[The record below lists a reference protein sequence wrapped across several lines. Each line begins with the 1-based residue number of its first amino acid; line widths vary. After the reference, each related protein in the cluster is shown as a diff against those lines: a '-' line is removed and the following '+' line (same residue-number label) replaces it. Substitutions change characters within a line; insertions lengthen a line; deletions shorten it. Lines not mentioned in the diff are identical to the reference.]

1 MAEPSFSISIGVDSR
16 EVKSNLDLVREQF
29 RQATRGIDAALA
41 GIQGFAQLKRQTA
54 ETGAALNEARQRV
67 ADLARLVKSGSGGAE
82 LAAQFEQARV
92 QAGRL
97 KEQLA
102 GQESRLQGLRSQLQS
117 AGIATGNLT
126 AAQATARRAL
136 DQTRETY
143 QRLAETANARD
154 VLGLRPHRE
163 IQGEIARTQA
173 ALEILRREQAAG
185 TLSWREYAQASVAA
199 GRRVDELRAKTNG
212 WAQALVE
219 ARGHFVKVAAAG
231 AGLVT
236 ASQAAIR
243 FESAF
248 ADVRKTVDGTDQELA
263 KLAGELRQMSHE
275 IPKAAEDLAAI
286 AAAGGQLGVAR
297 EDIGR
302 FTEVVSKMSVA
313 FDMTAEEA
321 GNAIGKMKNVFQLTI
336 PEVQGLG
343 DAINQLGNNSAA
355 REREIVDVM
364 LRIGGTSRQFG
375 LANEQAAALA
385 ASMVALGRPAE
396 VAGTAINA
404 MLSKLQTSNMQSK
417 AFREGLQSIGLSAES
432 MAAQVSASPQQALN
446 NLLLTLSRLGSKER
460 SEALFKL
467 FGQEFQDDIGLLVN
481 SLGTY
486 QKNMALVAD
495 KTQYAG
501 AMNREFAA
509 RANTTD
515 NSLQLLKNVVTDI
528 VRSIGDGLMPAL
540 KGGAEVLSG
549 ILRPVASLTAEFPRM
564 SAAAASAAAGFV
576 AFRSLGR
583 VFGIVRLAIAQIGPA
598 AAGSFRQSQ
607 SAASGLNAELLRTGT
622 AASTGTNRA
631 VHAYGNLD
639 RALEKTRA
647 QAKATSAGLG
657 RIASGAGAAAS
668 KLAGLFDVGMAFS
681 AGWFIGDMLNQFD
694 IVRKAGASLVYGLD
708 RVRLGAIR
716 MWRALTGGDTG
727 EIDREIAAAKQ
738 AYQSL
743 LDAIEAGQDDWSKK
757 QRGEVPE
764 LQEQGREAEADEPDS
779 QGRSLPPPETD
790 SETDDE
796 AEARIARREELE
808 QELADKRLAREQ
820 AAFDAQ
826 MARQE
831 KLDAAAAE
839 RERAAAERQNA
850 LEEQKDARAAL
861 AAERAGELERQQ
873 EQLAADTLENRLAR
887 LQLEEDAA
895 RAAHEDRMAQ
905 LAAEAEELEAAS
917 RDKLARLA
925 EEAEARKAAYA
936 QTRQDIQSELDD
948 LKAAHEAKMEMIRQE
963 LAAAEQSG
971 DARAQRAAR
980 KKMDSEQAGYD
991 RDSGKLARQA
1001 RKAEQEEAGAVQ
1013 EDARKVEAENVR
1025 AAREQAAVERR
1036 KRQEEAA
1043 ETRRQKA
1050 AEAKKMDATLQEE
1063 AAERGKAEVEA
1074 EARSKEQAEAK
1085 AEKKRRRKGRA
1096 RQEEQERPE
1105 SAVRSATSITAAQMQ
1120 EEQKAEQGLQEIHE
1134 TGAQEQQARLRDA
1147 AAAEKQATEERLKA
1161 EEAATEKKK
1170 SLFEDYAN
1178 RVKSLSEDMAKRSKD
1193 LQEDLIDLDPYASEE
1208 AKWQKRAELARD
1220 YEEQAKAAMQAGNL
1234 QDALKLSDQAAAAYK
1249 ELKGAPEGVNEKL
1262 AANTAYQ
1269 GVQAAGALAK
1279 SIEKLMAEQLKK
1291 QATVDLGPAGA
1302 AVSQAAGKLGGSG
1315 QREEP
1320 AKVVELKLGNARLS
1334 GSQQDVDDFIAQLE
1348 RAGMTA

>member
-1 MAEPSFSISIGVDSR
+1 MAKPSFSISIGVDSGQ
-16 EVKSNLDLVREQF
+16 VKSNLDQVRQQF
-29 RQATRGIDAALA
+29 QQASQGINTAL
-41 GIQGFAQLKRQTA
+41 GNIQGFAQLKRQTA

-117 AGIATGNLT
+117 AGIATGNLA

-143 QRLAETANARD
+143 QHLADVAGARD
-154 VLGLRPHRE
+154 VLGVRAHVELQRE
-163 IQGEIARTQA
+163 INRTNQALALLKKAKENGQITSQEFAQAQHKAAERIRELSAQTNGAAKRLRDLAGSWRGLAAAVGAAGVGAAIKSMVDTYAGFDDQMRRVA
-173 ALEILRREQAAG
+173 ALSGATGQQFDQLTAKAQELGAKTRYSAAQAAG
-185 TLSWREYAQASVAA
+185 GMAQ
-199 GRRVDELRAKTNG
+199 L
-212 WAQALVE
+212 
-219 ARGHFVKVAAAG
+219 AAAG
-231 AGLVT
+231 QSTEQIVATIGPALN
-236 ASQAAIR
+236 
-243 FESAF
+243 
-248 ADVRKTVDGTDQELA
+248 
-263 KLAGELRQMSHE
+263 M
-275 IPKAAEDLAAI
+275 
-286 AAAGGQLGVAR
+286 AAAGGSNLETAADQLTNIMGA
-297 EDIGR
+297 
-302 FTEVVSKMSVA
+302 
-313 FDMTAEEA
+313 
-321 GNAIGKMKNVFQLTI
+321 FQLKAEQSGHVADVLT
-336 PEVQGLG
+336 QGFTGAATTLDQLAGAMLYAGPVASSLG
-343 DAINQLGNNSAA
+343 YSIEETTALLQ
-355 REREIVDVM
+355 
-364 LRIGGTSRQFG
+364 
-375 LANEQAAALA
+375 ALA
-385 ASMVALGRPAE
+385 DAGYKGE
-396 VAGTAINA
+396 KAGTA
-404 MLSKLQTSNMQSK
+404 L
-417 AFREGLQSIGLSAES
+417 RGG
-432 MAAQVSASPQQALN
+432 
-446 NLLLTLSRLGSKER
+446 LSRLLNPTKEVSDTLAKYNLSLTDSAGRMRPLKDILGELAQKQEHIKGS
-460 SEALFKL
+460 SEAAADVLKI
-467 FGQEFQDDIGLLVN
+467 FGQEAGPALQTLMAKGRDALEGYEKALAHVDGKAQQTADDMEKGLGGAMRRWNAAVEAVQTSFGTAFEPVTKGLYEMGASVAGWIASLSSSTKVTMGVVTGLGLL
-481 SLGTY
+481 G
-486 QKNMALVAD
+486 
-495 KTQYAG
+495 AG
-501 AMNREFAA
+501 IY
-509 RANTTD
+509 
-515 NSLQLLKNVVTDI
+515 SVVKAI
-528 VRSIGDGLMPAL
+528 R
-540 KGGAEVLSG
+540 G
-549 ILRPVASLTAEFPRM
+549 I
-564 SAAAASAAAGFV
+564 
-576 AFRSLGR
+576 
-583 VFGIVRLAIAQIGPA
+583 
-598 AAGSFRQSQ
+598 
-607 SAASGLNAELLRTGT
+607 SAASRALRDAIRLAELQTGKLNAELLRTGT

-631 VHAYGNLD
+631 IHAYGNLD

-657 RIASGAGAAAS
+657 RIASGAGAAAG

-743 LDAIEAGQDDWSKK
+743 LDDIEKGQDDWSKK

-764 LQEQGREAEADEPDS
+764 LQKHDAGTEPPPPP
-779 QGRSLPPPETD
+779 LPPPETD
-790 SETDDE
+790 SEPDDE

-808 QELADKRLAREQ
+808 QELADKREAREQ
-820 AAFDAQ
+820 AAFDAR

-839 RERAAAERQNA
+839 REQAAAERQNA
-850 LEEQKDARAAL
+850 LEEQKDARANA

-873 EQLAADTLENRLAR
+873 EQLAADTQENRLAR

-905 LAAEAEELEAAS
+905 LAAEAEALEATH

-925 EEAEARKAAYA
+925 EEAEARKSAYA
-936 QTRQDIQSELDD
+936 QTRQDIQAELDD
-948 LKAAHEAKMEMIRQE
+948 LKVAHEAKMEMIRQE

-1013 EDARKVEAENVR
+1013 DDARKAAAENAR
-1025 AAREQAAVERR
+1025 ADREQAAVERR

-1043 ETRRQKA
+1043 ETRRQRA
-1050 AEAKKMDATLQEE
+1050 AEAKKATVTAQAE

-1074 EARSKEQAEAK
+1074 EARSKEQSEAK

-1096 RQEEQERPE
+1096 RQEEQEHPG
-1105 SAVRSATSITAAQMQ
+1105 SAARSATSITAAQMQ

-1249 ELKGAPEGVNEKL
+1249 NLKGAPEGVNEKL

-1291 QATVDLGPAGA
+1291 QATVDLGPTGA

>member
-1 MAEPSFSISIGVDSR
+1 MAKPSFSISIGVDSGQ
-16 EVKSNLDLVREQF
+16 VKSNLDLVREQF

-117 AGIATGNLT
+117 AGIATGNLA

-143 QRLAETANARD
+143 QHLADVAGARD
-154 VLGLRPHRE
+154 VLGVRAHVEL
-163 IQGEIARTQA
+163 QGEINRTNQALALLKKAKENGQITSQEFAQAQHKAAERIRELSVQTNGAAKRLRDLAGSWRGLAAAVGAAGVGAAIKSMVDTYAGFDDQMRRVA
-173 ALEILRREQAAG
+173 ALSGATGQQFDQLTAKAQELGAKTRYSAAQAAG
-185 TLSWREYAQASVAA
+185 GMAQ
-199 GRRVDELRAKTNG
+199 L
-212 WAQALVE
+212 
-219 ARGHFVKVAAAG
+219 AAAG
-231 AGLVT
+231 QSTEQIVATIGPALN
-236 ASQAAIR
+236 
-243 FESAF
+243 
-248 ADVRKTVDGTDQELA
+248 
-263 KLAGELRQMSHE
+263 M
-275 IPKAAEDLAAI
+275 
-286 AAAGGQLGVAR
+286 AAAGGSNLETAADQLTNIMGA
-297 EDIGR
+297 
-302 FTEVVSKMSVA
+302 
-313 FDMTAEEA
+313 
-321 GNAIGKMKNVFQLTI
+321 FQLKAEQSGHVADVLT
-336 PEVQGLG
+336 QGFTGAATTLDQLAGAMLYAGPVASSLG
-343 DAINQLGNNSAA
+343 YSIEETTALLQ
-355 REREIVDVM
+355 
-364 LRIGGTSRQFG
+364 
-375 LANEQAAALA
+375 ALA
-385 ASMVALGRPAE
+385 DAGYKGE
-396 VAGTAINA
+396 KAGTA
-404 MLSKLQTSNMQSK
+404 L
-417 AFREGLQSIGLSAES
+417 RGG
-432 MAAQVSASPQQALN
+432 
-446 NLLLTLSRLGSKER
+446 LSRLLNPTKEVSDTLAKYNLSLTDSAGRMRPLKDILGELAQKQEHIKGS
-460 SEALFKL
+460 SEAAADVLKI
-467 FGQEFQDDIGLLVN
+467 FGQEAGPALQTLMAKGRDALEGYEKALAHVDGKAQQTADDMEKGLGGAMRRWNAAVEAMQTSFGTAFEPVTKGLYEMGASVAGWIASLSSSTKVTMGVVTGLGLL
-481 SLGTY
+481 G
-486 QKNMALVAD
+486 
-495 KTQYAG
+495 AG
-501 AMNREFAA
+501 IY
-509 RANTTD
+509 
-515 NSLQLLKNVVTDI
+515 SVVKAI
-528 VRSIGDGLMPAL
+528 R
-540 KGGAEVLSG
+540 G
-549 ILRPVASLTAEFPRM
+549 I
-564 SAAAASAAAGFV
+564 
-576 AFRSLGR
+576 
-583 VFGIVRLAIAQIGPA
+583 
-598 AAGSFRQSQ
+598 
-607 SAASGLNAELLRTGT
+607 SAASRALRDAIRLAELQTGKLNTELVRTGT

-743 LDAIEAGQDDWSKK
+743 LDDIEKGQDDWSKK

-764 LQEQGREAEADEPDS
+764 LQEQGREAKADEPDS

-831 KLDAAAAE
+831 KLDTANAE

-917 RDKLARLA
+917 RDKLARIA

-1013 EDARKVEAENVR
+1013 EDARKVEAENTR

-1050 AEAKKMDATLQEE
+1050 AEAKKRAATLQEE

-1074 EARSKEQAEAK
+1074 EARGKEQAEAK
-1085 AEKKRRRKGRA
+1085 AEKKRRRKGRV

-1105 SAVRSATSITAAQMQ
+1105 SAARSATSITAAQIQ
-1120 EEQKAEQGLQEIHE
+1120 EEQKAEKGLQEIRE
-1134 TGAQEQQARLRDA
+1134 TGAQEQHARLRDA
-1147 AAAEKQATEERLKA
+1147 AAAEKQATEERLQA
-1161 EEAATEKKK
+1161 EKAATEKKK

-1178 RVKSLSEDMAKRSKD
+1178 RVRRLSEDMAKRSKD

-1249 ELKGAPEGVNEKL
+1249 NLKGAPEGVNEKL

-1302 AVSQAAGKLGGSG
+1302 TVSQAAGKLGGSG

>member
-1 MAEPSFSISIGVDSR
+1 MAKPSFSISIGVDSGQ
-16 EVKSNLDLVREQF
+16 VKSNLDQVRQQF
-29 RQATRGIDAALA
+29 QQASQGINAAL
-41 GIQGFAQLKRQTA
+41 GNIQGFAQLKRQTA

-117 AGIATGNLT
+117 AGIATGNLA

-143 QRLAETANARD
+143 QHLADVAGARD
-154 VLGLRPHRE
+154 VLGVRAHVELQRE
-163 IQGEIARTQA
+163 INRTNQALALLKKAKENGQITSQEFAQAQHKAAERIRELSAQTNGAAKRLRDLAGSWRGLAAAVGAAGVGAAIKSMVDTYAGFDDQMRRVA
-173 ALEILRREQAAG
+173 ALSGATGQQFDQLTAKAQELGAKTRYSAAQAAG
-185 TLSWREYAQASVAA
+185 GMAQ
-199 GRRVDELRAKTNG
+199 L
-212 WAQALVE
+212 
-219 ARGHFVKVAAAG
+219 AAAG
-231 AGLVT
+231 QSTEQIVATIGPALN
-236 ASQAAIR
+236 
-243 FESAF
+243 
-248 ADVRKTVDGTDQELA
+248 
-263 KLAGELRQMSHE
+263 M
-275 IPKAAEDLAAI
+275 
-286 AAAGGQLGVAR
+286 AAAGGSNLETAADQLTNIMGA
-297 EDIGR
+297 
-302 FTEVVSKMSVA
+302 
-313 FDMTAEEA
+313 
-321 GNAIGKMKNVFQLTI
+321 FQLKAEQSGHVADVLT
-336 PEVQGLG
+336 QGFTGASTTLDQLAGAMLYAGPVASSLG
-343 DAINQLGNNSAA
+343 YSIEETTALLQ
-355 REREIVDVM
+355 
-364 LRIGGTSRQFG
+364 
-375 LANEQAAALA
+375 ALA
-385 ASMVALGRPAE
+385 DAGYKGE
-396 VAGTAINA
+396 KAGTA
-404 MLSKLQTSNMQSK
+404 L
-417 AFREGLQSIGLSAES
+417 RGG
-432 MAAQVSASPQQALN
+432 
-446 NLLLTLSRLGSKER
+446 LSRLLNPTKEVSDTLAKYNLSLTDSAGRMRPLKDILGELAQKQEHIKGS
-460 SEALFKL
+460 SEAAADVLKI
-467 FGQEFQDDIGLLVN
+467 FGQEAGPALQTLMAKGRDALEGYEKALAHVDGKAQQTADDMEKGLGGAMRRWNAAVEAVQTSFGTAFEPVTKGLYEMGASVAGWIASLSSSTKVTMGVVTGLGLL
-481 SLGTY
+481 G
-486 QKNMALVAD
+486 
-495 KTQYAG
+495 AG
-501 AMNREFAA
+501 IY
-509 RANTTD
+509 
-515 NSLQLLKNVVTDI
+515 SVVKAI
-528 VRSIGDGLMPAL
+528 R
-540 KGGAEVLSG
+540 G
-549 ILRPVASLTAEFPRM
+549 I
-564 SAAAASAAAGFV
+564 
-576 AFRSLGR
+576 
-583 VFGIVRLAIAQIGPA
+583 
-598 AAGSFRQSQ
+598 
-607 SAASGLNAELLRTGT
+607 SAASRALRDAIRLAELQTGKLNAELLRTGT

-631 VHAYGNLD
+631 IHAYGNLD

-657 RIASGAGAAAS
+657 RIASGAGAAAG

-743 LDAIEAGQDDWSKK
+743 LDDIEKGQDDWSKK

-764 LQEQGREAEADEPDS
+764 LQKHDAGTEPPPPP
-779 QGRSLPPPETD
+779 LPPPETD
-790 SETDDE
+790 SEPDDE

-808 QELADKRLAREQ
+808 QELADKREAREQ
-820 AAFDAQ
+820 AAFDAR

-839 RERAAAERQNA
+839 REQAAAERQNA
-850 LEEQKDARAAL
+850 LEEQKDARANA

-873 EQLAADTLENRLAR
+873 EQLAADTLENRLIR

-895 RAAHEDRMAQ
+895 RAAHEDKMAQ
-905 LAAEAEELEAAS
+905 LAAEAEALEATH

-925 EEAEARKAAYA
+925 EEAEARKSAYA
-936 QTRQDIQSELDD
+936 QTRQDIQAELDD
-948 LKAAHEAKMEMIRQE
+948 LKVAHEAKMEMIRQE

-1013 EDARKVEAENVR
+1013 DDARKAAAENAR
-1025 AAREQAAVERR
+1025 ADREQAAVERR

-1050 AEAKKMDATLQEE
+1050 AEAKKATVTAQAE

-1074 EARSKEQAEAK
+1074 EARSKEQSEAK

-1096 RQEEQERPE
+1096 RQEEQEHSE
-1105 SAVRSATSITAAQMQ
+1105 SAARSATSITAAQMQ
-1120 EEQKAEQGLQEIHE
+1120 EEQKAEQGLQEIRE

-1147 AAAEKQATEERLKA
+1147 AAAEKQAAEERLRA
-1161 EEAATEKKK
+1161 EEAATAKKK

-1249 ELKGAPEGVNEKL
+1249 NLKGAPEGVNEKL

-1279 SIEKLMAEQLKK
+1279 SIEKLMAKQLKK

-1348 RAGMTA
+1348 RAGLSA

>member
-1 MAEPSFSISIGVDSR
+1 MAKPSFSISIGVDSGQ
-16 EVKSNLDLVREQF
+16 VKSNLDQVRQQF
-29 RQATRGIDAALA
+29 QQASQGINAAL
-41 GIQGFAQLKRQTA
+41 GNIQGFVQLKRQTA

-67 ADLARLVKSGSGGAE
+67 ADLARLVKSGSGGTE

-92 QAGRL
+92 QASRL

-117 AGIATGNLT
+117 AGIATGNLA

-143 QRLAETANARD
+143 QHLADVAGARD
-154 VLGLRPHRE
+154 VLGVRAHVEL
-163 IQGEIARTQA
+163 QGEINRTNQALALLKKTKENGQITSQEFAQAQHKAAERIRELSVQTNGAAKRLRDLAGSWRGLAAAVGAAGVGAAIKSMVDTYAGFDDQMRRVA
-173 ALEILRREQAAG
+173 ALSGATGQQFDQLTAKAQELGAKTRYSAAQAAG
-185 TLSWREYAQASVAA
+185 GMAQ
-199 GRRVDELRAKTNG
+199 L
-212 WAQALVE
+212 
-219 ARGHFVKVAAAG
+219 AAAG
-231 AGLVT
+231 QSTEQIVATIGPALN
-236 ASQAAIR
+236 
-243 FESAF
+243 
-248 ADVRKTVDGTDQELA
+248 
-263 KLAGELRQMSHE
+263 M
-275 IPKAAEDLAAI
+275 
-286 AAAGGQLGVAR
+286 AAAGGSNLETAADQLTNIMGA
-297 EDIGR
+297 
-302 FTEVVSKMSVA
+302 
-313 FDMTAEEA
+313 
-321 GNAIGKMKNVFQLTI
+321 FQLKAEQSGHVADVLT
-336 PEVQGLG
+336 QGFTGAATTLDQLAGAMLYAGPVASSLG
-343 DAINQLGNNSAA
+343 YSIEETTALLQ
-355 REREIVDVM
+355 
-364 LRIGGTSRQFG
+364 
-375 LANEQAAALA
+375 ALA
-385 ASMVALGRPAE
+385 DAGYKGE
-396 VAGTAINA
+396 KAGTA
-404 MLSKLQTSNMQSK
+404 L
-417 AFREGLQSIGLSAES
+417 RGG
-432 MAAQVSASPQQALN
+432 
-446 NLLLTLSRLGSKER
+446 LSRLLNPTKEVSDTLAKYNLSLTDSAGRMRPLKDILGELAQKQEHIKGS
-460 SEALFKL
+460 SEAAADVLKI
-467 FGQEFQDDIGLLVN
+467 FGQEAGPALQTLMAKGRDALEGYEKALAHVDGKAQQTADDMEKGLGGAMRRWNAAVEAVQTSFGTAFEPVTKGLYEMGASVAGWIASLSSSTKVTMGVVTGLGLL
-481 SLGTY
+481 G
-486 QKNMALVAD
+486 
-495 KTQYAG
+495 AG
-501 AMNREFAA
+501 IY
-509 RANTTD
+509 
-515 NSLQLLKNVVTDI
+515 SVVKAI
-528 VRSIGDGLMPAL
+528 R
-540 KGGAEVLSG
+540 G
-549 ILRPVASLTAEFPRM
+549 I
-564 SAAAASAAAGFV
+564 
-576 AFRSLGR
+576 
-583 VFGIVRLAIAQIGPA
+583 
-598 AAGSFRQSQ
+598 
-607 SAASGLNAELLRTGT
+607 SAASRALRDAIRLAELQTGKLNAELLRTGT

-631 VHAYGNLD
+631 IHAYGNLD

-657 RIASGAGAAAS
+657 RIASGAGAAAG

-743 LDAIEAGQDDWSKK
+743 LDDIEKGQDDWSKK

-764 LQEQGREAEADEPDS
+764 LQKHDAGTEPPPPP
-779 QGRSLPPPETD
+779 LPPPETD
-790 SETDDE
+790 SEPDDE

-808 QELADKRLAREQ
+808 QELADKREAREQ
-820 AAFDAQ
+820 AAFDAR

-839 RERAAAERQNA
+839 REQAAAERQNA
-850 LEEQKDARAAL
+850 LEEQKDARANA

-873 EQLAADTLENRLAR
+873 EQLAADTLENRLIR

-895 RAAHEDRMAQ
+895 RAAHEDKMAQ
-905 LAAEAEELEAAS
+905 LAAEAEALEATH

-925 EEAEARKAAYA
+925 EEAEARKSAYA
-936 QTRQDIQSELDD
+936 QTRQDIQAELDD
-948 LKAAHEAKMEMIRQE
+948 LKVAHEAKMEMIRQE

-991 RDSGKLARQA
+991 RDSGKLVRQA

-1013 EDARKVEAENVR
+1013 DDARKTAAENAR
-1025 AAREQAAVERR
+1025 ADREQAAVERR

-1050 AEAKKMDATLQEE
+1050 AEAKKATVTAQAE

-1074 EARSKEQAEAK
+1074 EARSKEQSEAK

-1096 RQEEQERPE
+1096 RQEEQEHSE
-1105 SAVRSATSITAAQMQ
+1105 SAARSATSITAAQMQ
-1120 EEQKAEQGLQEIHE
+1120 EEQKAEQGLQEIRE

-1147 AAAEKQATEERLKA
+1147 AAAEKQAAEERLRA
-1161 EEAATEKKK
+1161 EEAATAKKK

-1178 RVKSLSEDMAKRSKD
+1178 RVRSLSEDMAKRSKD

-1249 ELKGAPEGVNEKL
+1249 NLKGAPEGVNEKL

>member
-41 GIQGFAQLKRQTA
+41 GIHGFAQLKRQTA

-92 QAGRL
+92 QASRL
-97 KEQLA
+97 KEQLI

-117 AGIATGNLT
+117 AGIATGNLA

-154 VLGLRPHRE
+154 VLGLRPHQQ

-185 TLSWREYAQASVAA
+185 ALSWREYAQASVAA

-275 IPKAAEDLAAI
+275 IPKSAEDLAAI

-417 AFREGLQSIGLSAES
+417 AFKEGLQSIGLSAES
-432 MAAQVSASPQQALN
+432 MAAQVSASPQQALD

-509 RANTTD
+509 RADTTD

-583 VFGIVRLAIAQIGPA
+583 VFGIVRLAIAQIGPV

-631 VHAYGNLD
+631 IHAYGNLD

-657 RIASGAGAAAS
+657 RIASGAGAAAG

-743 LDAIEAGQDDWSKK
+743 LDDIEKGQDDWSKK

-764 LQEQGREAEADEPDS
+764 LQKHDAGTEPPPPP
-779 QGRSLPPPETD
+779 LPPPETD
-790 SETDDE
+790 SEPDDE

-808 QELADKRLAREQ
+808 QELADKREAREQ
-820 AAFDAQ
+820 AAFDAR

-839 RERAAAERQNA
+839 REQAAAERQNA
-850 LEEQKDARAAL
+850 LEEQKDARANA

-873 EQLAADTLENRLAR
+873 EQLAADTLENRLIR

-895 RAAHEDRMAQ
+895 RAAHEDKMAQ
-905 LAAEAEELEAAS
+905 LAAEAEALEATH

-925 EEAEARKAAYA
+925 EEAEARKSAYA
-936 QTRQDIQSELDD
+936 QTRQDIQAELDD
-948 LKAAHEAKMEMIRQE
+948 LKVAHEAKMEMIRQE

>member
-97 KEQLA
+97 KDQLA

-117 AGIATGNLT
+117 AGIATGNLA

-275 IPKAAEDLAAI
+275 IPKSAEDLAAI

-432 MAAQVSASPQQALN
+432 MAAQVSASPQQALD

-509 RANTTD
+509 RADTTD

-743 LDAIEAGQDDWSKK
+743 LDDIEKGQDDWSKK
-757 QRGEVPE
+757 QRGEDTGQQKPN
-764 LQEQGREAEADEPDS
+764 EQDAGTEPPPPP
-779 QGRSLPPPETD
+779 LPPPETD

-820 AAFDAQ
+820 AAFDAR

-831 KLDAAAAE
+831 KLDAANAE
-839 RERAAAERQNA
+839 RERAAVERQNA

-887 LQLEEDAA
+887 LQLEEDAD

-917 RDKLARLA
+917 RDKLARIA

-1013 EDARKVEAENVR
+1013 DDARKVEAENVR

-1050 AEAKKMDATLQEE
+1050 AEDKKRAATLQEE

-1074 EARSKEQAEAK
+1074 EARSKEQTEAK

-1105 SAVRSATSITAAQMQ
+1105 SAARSATSITAAQMQ
-1120 EEQKAEQGLQEIHE
+1120 EEQKAEKGIQEIRE
-1134 TGAQEQQARLRDA
+1134 TGAQEQHARLHDA
-1147 AAAEKQATEERLKA
+1147 AAAEKQATEERLRA
-1161 EEAATEKKK
+1161 EEAATAKKK

-1249 ELKGAPEGVNEKL
+1249 NLKGAPEGVNEKL

-1302 AVSQAAGKLGGSG
+1302 AVSQAAGKLGGPGRDG
-1315 QREEP
+1315 QP

-1348 RAGMTA
+1348 RAGLSA